1 MKKRPR
7 QTTEEKKH
15 EAAKAARIAE
25 EEAAWAHLR
34 AGRWSRAQVLA
45 HLRTLKNAPSAG

>member
-1 MKKRPR
+1 MKKRDG

-15 EAAKAARIAE
+15 EAAKAARIAKE
-25 EEAAWAHLR
+25 EEAWAHLR

-45 HLRTLKNAPSAG
+45 HLRTLKNDPSAG